1 MEKAFFNT
9 NNVDWSPFIVLI
21 KNDFIIWVLSEQLV
35 TDFRKIILVVNK
47 RIYLILKPLIYFF
60 IWIIFLCKVI

>member
-9 NNVDWSPFIVLI
+9 NNVDWSSFIVLI
-21 KNDFIIWVLSEQLV
+21 KNDFIIWVLIEQLV

-60 IWIIFLCKVI
+60 ILIIFLCNVI